1 MHSLSLLDFV
11 YLAVFD
17 VVKLL
22 KNTKFAISEQ
32 LELQILFTPFKLWG
46 GGGGQ
51 ISKMSL
57 RNFSSIL
64 QKPECRLCFKSR
76 QNVLIEQTFD
86 YFLICKSV
94 NTTVNDNNRAQFTFL
109 LVMRLNVIIVLSDDS
124 LVVILVCFL

>member
-1 MHSLSLLDFV
+1 MLLKNIYMHSLSLLDFV

-32 LELQILFTPFKLWG
+32 LELQILFTPFQLWW
-46 GGGGQ
+46 GQ

-76 QNVLIEQTFD
+76 
-86 YFLICKSV
+86 
-94 NTTVNDNNRAQFTFL
+94 
-109 LVMRLNVIIVLSDDS
+109 
-124 LVVILVCFL
+124 